1 MTKQEYIDIMMS
13 KSPQDVLYVY
23 YQEHRY
29 RKYELSKDQ
38 FFTFMTMMMGHLHQV
53 FHEVTE
59 KLEIELNVIKITDED
74 GKIIK
79 MY

>member
-1 MTKQEYIDIMMS
+1 MTKQEYIDIIMS
-13 KSPQDVLYVY
+13 DSPQDVLYIY
-23 YQEHRY
+23 YQEHRDK
-29 RKYELSKDQ
+29 RYEFSKDQ
-38 FFTFMTMMMGHLHQV
+38 FFMFMTMMMGNLQQV
-53 FHEVTE
+53 FHEVTK